1 MKAPTLIQ
9 HLLTLSRITS
19 LTLTL
24 TLVGCASLPNV
35 DVQPQTSTHDT
46 IKQTT
51 KARVQAWRQLIDK
64 GLHWSDGKKLISV
77 NDFINQVRF
86 VDDID
91 HWGQQDYWATPLQTI
106 VSNGGDC
113 EDISIAKFFT
123 LTAMGI
129 EQEKLRLT
137 YVKSLSTNKPHMVVS
152 YFKTPRS
159 MPLALDNLNL
169 SILPASQRSDLAPVY
184 SFNGTGLWLTKR
196 GQMDSYLGGTER
208 MSLWHKLLNQ
218 MNVEAADE
226 RAMICLYQYYDLP
239 KSTAKTFCPSS

>member
-1 MKAPTLIQ
+1 MRANITYLI
-9 HLLTLSRITS
+9 LILF
-19 LTLTL
+19 
-24 TLVGCASLPNV
+24 LVGCASTPKV
-35 DVQPQTSTHDT
+35 DAPPQPPTSDN

-51 KARVQAWRQLIDK
+51 KARVQAWKQLIEQ
-64 GLHWSDGKKLISV
+64 GSTWPDGKKLISV
-77 NDFINQVRF
+77 NDFINEVRF

-91 HWGQQDYWATPLQTI
+91 HWGLQDHWATPLQTV

-123 LTAMGI
+123 LTAMGM
-129 EQEKLRLT
+129 EQKKLRLT

-159 MPLALDNLNL
+159 MPLALDNLNP
-169 SILPASQRSDLAPVY
+169 SILPASQRSDLDPVY

-226 RAMICLYQYYDLP
+226 HAMICLYQYYDLP
-239 KSTAKTFCPSS
+239 KSTAKTFCPSD

>member
-1 MKAPTLIQ
+1 M
-9 HLLTLSRITS
+9 
-19 LTLTL
+19 
-24 TLVGCASLPNV
+24 GCASIPKV
-35 DVQPQTSTHDT
+35 DVQSQTNTHDT

-51 KARVQAWRQLIDK
+51 KIRVQAWKQLIDK
-64 GLHWSDGKKLISV
+64 GSQWSDGKKLISV

-106 VSNGGDC
+106 VTNGGDC

-123 LTAMGI
+123 LTAMGM
-129 EQEKLRLT
+129 EQKKLRLS

-159 MPLALDNLNL
+159 TPLALDNLNP
-169 SILPASQRSDLAPVY
+169 SILPASQRIDLVPVY
-184 SFNGTGLWLTKR
+184 SFNGSGLWLTKR
-196 GQMDSYLGGTER
+196 GQMGSYLGGTER

-226 RAMICLYQYYDLP
+226 HAMICLYQYYDLP
-239 KSTAKTFCPSS
+239 KTTAKTFCPSS